1 MLLRFRPFKGRSY
14 VHLQDQNLSLL
25 FKVPESDIVH
35 IESPDNETTQ
45 PHDDSRSS
53 ESSETV
59 TPSIDYRSAASASVD
74 SPSTSLPPP
83 IATPTSLFDAI
94 AVPLRAGLDAVHR
107 DMQFAAEPQLRRSTL
122 DRCKLVVRL
131 GKLLFGPPFEA
142 PGDLL
147 PNLPPFTAGALESV
161 FNRLPGSTSSFNRAG
176 STAQRLPARVHRSL
190 ETGMPEP
197 LFQAV
202 ENIATEVDGAST
214 CMREAYHIRV
224 TDTDQMDLEYKL
236 TCKPNPDGTGVILVK
251 VKYETL
257 RYAVIDVSRPS
268 KEIDFRLV
276 LSTETRLCS
285 LDEATR
291 SVCESIASTAIIED
305 NSKGGLHW
313 PITLDFHVGMTEARS
328 SPHAPAPSHRFSV
341 TSVRHQRRLHV
352 QTGGQVWKLSRV
364 NGVQFNHGG
373 GRLTNEAEFS
383 LLAWRD
389 AMKFNAEASAG
400 MAASTPPSSLP
411 SKPPPT
417 SYSAESCFDS
427 SLQQAAPQWTPDS
440 ILADCPALLAW
451 LEQHLP

>member
-1 MLLRFRPFKGRSY
+1 MKP
-14 VHLQDQNLSLL
+14 
-25 FKVPESDIVH
+25 
-35 IESPDNETTQ
+35 
-45 PHDDSRSS
+45 
-53 ESSETV
+53 
-59 TPSIDYRSAASASVD
+59 
-74 SPSTSLPPP
+74 LPPP
-83 IATPTSLFDAI
+83 VATPTSLFDAI
-94 AVPLRAGLDAVHR
+94 AGPLRAGLDAVHR
-107 DMQFAAEPQLRRSTL
+107 DMQFAAESQLRRSTL

-147 PNLPPFTAGALESV
+147 PSLPPFTAGALESV
-161 FNRLPGSTSSFNRAG
+161 FNRLPGGPSSFNRVE

-197 LFQAV
+197 LFRAV
-202 ENIATEVDGAST
+202 EGIAMAGDGAST

-224 TDTDQMDLEYKL
+224 TDTDHMDLEYKL
-236 TCKPNPDGTGVILVK
+236 TCKPNPDGKGVILVK

-257 RYAVIDVSRPS
+257 RYAVIDVSRPA
-268 KEIDFRLV
+268 KEIDFRIM

-291 SVCESIASTAIIED
+291 SACESIASTAIIED

-313 PITLDFHVGMTEARS
+313 PITSDFHVGMTEARS
-328 SPHAPAPSHRFSV
+328 SAPAPSHRFRV

-352 QTGGQVWKLSRV
+352 QSGGQVWKLSRV

-383 LLAWRD
+383 LLAWRNS
-389 AMKFNAEASAG
+389 MKFNAEASAG
-400 MAASTPPSSLP
+400 VTAIPPPSSLP
-411 SKPPPT
+411 SKPLPT
-417 SYSAESCFDS
+417 SYSAASCFDT

-440 ILADCPALLAW
+440 ILAECPALVDW
-451 LEQHLP
+451 LEHHLP